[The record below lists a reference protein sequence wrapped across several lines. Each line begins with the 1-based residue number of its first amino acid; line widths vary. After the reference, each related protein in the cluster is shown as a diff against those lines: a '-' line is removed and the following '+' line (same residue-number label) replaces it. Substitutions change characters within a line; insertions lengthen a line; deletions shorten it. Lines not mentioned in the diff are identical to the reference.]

1 MPMKNRIR
9 YLIDEYANGSAR
21 AFAAMLEMREAT
33 VYELKNDPSIFP
45 SGATFERII
54 KTYGVTPSDIVEY
67 VADE

>member
-1 MPMKNRIR
+1 MPMKNRIKH
-9 YLIDEYANGSAR
+9 LVDEYAGGSAR
-21 AFAAMLEMREAT
+21 AFAAMLGMREAT

-54 KTYGVTPSDIVEY
+54 RICNVSPSDIVEY